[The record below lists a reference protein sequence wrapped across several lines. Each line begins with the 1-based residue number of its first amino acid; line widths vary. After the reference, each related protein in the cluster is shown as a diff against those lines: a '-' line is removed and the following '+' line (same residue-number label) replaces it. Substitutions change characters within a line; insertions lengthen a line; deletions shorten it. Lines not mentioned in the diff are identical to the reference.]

1 MTGFVLVPNATLPV
15 ADFGS
20 RVGKGVMEG
29 GLRYVPLRPRSS
41 KLGRSISRDESLVA
55 AISSG
60 DGALSDIGT
69 C

>member
-15 ADFGS
+15 ADFGP

-41 KLGRSISRDESLVA
+41 KRDDSLVA